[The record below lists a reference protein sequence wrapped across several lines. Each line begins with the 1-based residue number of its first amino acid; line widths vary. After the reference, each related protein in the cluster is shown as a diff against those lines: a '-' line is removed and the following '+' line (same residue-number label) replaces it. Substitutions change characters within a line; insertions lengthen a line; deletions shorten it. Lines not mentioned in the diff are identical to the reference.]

1 MQDYAAPWFRA
12 RRKMGFDDG
21 MHYGVIEPSSD
32 CLHAYRMPHEL
43 RDGVGACLYL
53 LRTSGVA
60 GWQDLPVRKRSVP
73 GFFAT
78 WRKHRRAAAPVAPK
92 WRPGASLLQV
102 EELPISY
109 RALTE
114 EQTAA
119 LQAVARSRKT
129 SLNVLVLS
137 AVHKM
142 VTQELLESGG
152 GAWFVPVSLRGS
164 LVLPSD
170 EMNHASGFYLS
181 LSEDADMKAIQ
192 HGMIAA
198 MRTGEHW
205 WLWHQARLV
214 AMAGQWLVDLVFRA
228 MHGRSHYL
236 GSFSN
241 MGEWKVD
248 WRGSRFAE
256 DALLWGCSPGSPT
269 HPLGACMVIC
279 NNRLVLSFKCHPVLG
294 ISAARR
300 QACFDK
306 WCDLLLADAQSA
318 TTADVENLYV
328 RKG

>member
-1 MQDYAAPWFRA
+1 
-12 RRKMGFDDG
+12 
-21 MHYGVIEPSSD
+21 
-32 CLHAYRMPHEL
+32 
-43 RDGVGACLYL
+43 
-53 LRTSGVA
+53 
-60 GWQDLPVRKRSVP
+60 
-73 GFFAT
+73 
-78 WRKHRRAAAPVAPK
+78 
-92 WRPGASLLQV
+92 
-102 EELPISY
+102 
-109 RALTE
+109 
-114 EQTAA
+114 
-119 LQAVARSRKT
+119 
-129 SLNVLVLS
+129 
-137 AVHKM
+137 
-142 VTQELLESGG
+142 
-152 GAWFVPVSLRGS
+152 
-164 LVLPSD
+164 
-170 EMNHASGFYLS
+170 
-181 LSEDADMKAIQ
+181 MKAIQ